1 MNNKFE
7 NQIKIINKKRRWK
20 NASLYLLVIIFSVGI
35 ILTIEKLQTTATLI
49 SEHHNEAI
57 WSMLQLSKEY
67 HQLNYMLVRFEND
80 AIDYNELST
89 QYEILWSR
97 FNVLLYS
104 SEGKAVAAIPE
115 AKESINYLF
124 SHLKAIEERFY
135 SLENS
140 TKDLANIRTEFHDNL
155 LYLYAFF
162 NRNFKTSDDLFSQ
175 VQESI
180 FELEFFLELLII
192 GESIAALL
200 IIYILIRETNYHN
213 LVANQDSL
221 TGLPNR
227 HCLFNTM
234 NASKNT
240 AVGFMLIDLDGFKD
254 VNDTLGHDIGDTLL
268 QQVSQRIA
276 RLSPLGTMAARLG
289 GDEFSLFHDTISTK
303 EEFEKLAEKLIA
315 SLNRSFSINNHTITI
330 SASIGI
336 SYQKSKGRINS
347 KKLIQRADI
356 AMYNAK
362 KKGKNQFKV
371 FNDSMNSFFNRAKQ
385 LQQDLVP
392 ALQSNQ
398 LCFLFQPIVFS
409 STKECESVEALLH
422 WNHPQYGKIKPIE
435 IFQAAKNSNNTV
447 LLDQWVLSRIIKIRS
462 SWKKHV
468 SPSFTLWF
476 NIFPTLNVEQLLL
489 SATKEGLTPQQI
501 GVQITENEEL
511 VKIEK
516 YQKIINELKKHHVPV
531 CLDDFCVEISPLN
544 HLLQSTPNRIKV
556 CSNIISITSNR
567 DLSYL
572 NALVNLAA
580 SLNID
585 VCAKELGSEDELE
598 AIKAADCQFAQ
609 GALFSLPLS
618 LTEFEQQAY
627 CFGKYNL
634 TSIASNIQSDLGR

>member
-1 MNNKFE
+1 MNKKFE

-20 NASLYLLVIIFSVGI
+20 NFSLYLLVIIFSGGI
-35 ILTIEKLQTTATLI
+35 ILTIEKLKTTATLI

-67 HQLNYMLVRFEND
+67 HQLNYTLARFETD
-80 AIDYNELST
+80 GISYNELST

-104 SEGKAVAAIPE
+104 TEGRAVAAIPD
-115 AKESINYLF
+115 AKKSITYLF
-124 SHLKAIEERFY
+124 DHLKEAEDRFY

-140 TKDLANIRTEFHDNL
+140 RENLADIRTEFHDNL
-155 LYLYAFF
+155 LYLYSFF
-162 NRNFKTSDDLFSQ
+162 NKNFKTSDELFSQ

-227 HCLFNTM
+227 HCLYNTM
-234 NASKNT
+234 DSSKNT
-240 AVGFMLIDLDGFKD
+240 SVGFMLIDLDGFKD
-254 VNDTLGHDIGDTLL
+254 VNDTLGHNIGDTLL

-276 RLSPLGTMAARLG
+276 RLAPPGTMAARLG
-289 GDEFSLFHDTISTK
+289 GDEFSLFHDDISTN
-303 EEFEKLAEKLIA
+303 EEFEKLAENLIA
-315 SLNRSFSINNHTITI
+315 SLNRSFSINNHNITI

-336 SYQKSKGRINS
+336 SYQNKKGRINS
-347 KKLIQRADI
+347 KELIQQSDI

-362 KKGKNQFKV
+362 KKGKNRYKV
-371 FNDSMNSFFNRAKQ
+371 FNDSMNSYFKRAKQ
-385 LQQDLVP
+385 LQKDLAP
-392 ALQSNQ
+392 ALQSEQ
-398 LCFLFQPIVFS
+398 LDFLFQPIVFS
-409 STKECESVEALLH
+409 STKECESVEALLY
-422 WNHPQYGKIKPIE
+422 WNHPKYGKIKPID
-435 IFQAAKNSNNTV
+435 IFQAAKNSNNTL
-447 LLDQWVLSRIIKIRS
+447 LLDQWILSRIIKIRS

-476 NIFPTLNVEQLLL
+476 NIFPTLNVDQLLL

-556 CSNIISITSNR
+556 CSNIISITNNR

-585 VCAKELGSEDELE
+585 VCAKELGSEEELE
-598 AIKAADCQFAQ
+598 AIKSADCQFAQ

-618 LTEFEQQAY
+618 LAEFEQQAY

-634 TSIASNIQSDLGR
+634 NSIANNIKSDLGR